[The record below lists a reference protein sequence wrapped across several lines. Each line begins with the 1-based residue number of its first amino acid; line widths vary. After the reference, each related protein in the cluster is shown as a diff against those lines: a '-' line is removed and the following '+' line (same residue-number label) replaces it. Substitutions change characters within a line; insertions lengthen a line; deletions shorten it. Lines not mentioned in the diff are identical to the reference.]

1 MTARAGYNVE
11 LAESNKKAGS
21 SARMQKTALAFAR
34 KEEKNKQP
42 LLN

>member
-1 MTARAGYNVE
+1 MWNWQKAIKSREQCVC
-11 LAESNKKAGS
+11 KKLRS
-21 SARMQKTALAFAR
+21 QAFAR